1 MKKIVILCL
10 VSLTILVSFSNN
22 LIAQSDSLII
32 NFITDIPKSL
42 PVSEII
48 KLEFAISTD
57 VAIIN
62 SQNQTN
68 LLSLYPNPFEQSLNI
83 KFNMEEPSDVN
94 IRIFDIIGLEVY
106 HHQLKECEIG
116 EKIIQW
122 EGKNQFGYIV
132 QPGNYLIVIQG
143 RSQVKYKLIQKI

>member
-10 VSLTILVSFSNN
+10 VSLTIFVSFSNN

-32 NFITDIPKSL
+32 NFISDIPKSL
-42 PVSEII
+42 HVSEII
-48 KLEFAISTD
+48 KLEFSISTD
-57 VAIIN
+57 VAITN

-68 LLSLYPNPFEQSLNI
+68 LLSLYPNPFESSLNI
-83 KFNMEEPSDVN
+83 RFNMEERSDVN

-106 HHQLKECEIG
+106 QHQLKESENG
-116 EKIIQW
+116 EKIINW
-122 EGKNQFGYIV
+122 DGKNQFGYIV

-143 RSQVKYKLIQKI
+143 RSQIKYKLIQKI